1 MTRGLNKKESIKLL
15 VNGFLSEVIE
25 SIKSNSIKNILK
37 TKLESQ
43 LYGYKKY

>member
-25 SIKSNSIKNILK
+25 SIKSNSIRTFLK